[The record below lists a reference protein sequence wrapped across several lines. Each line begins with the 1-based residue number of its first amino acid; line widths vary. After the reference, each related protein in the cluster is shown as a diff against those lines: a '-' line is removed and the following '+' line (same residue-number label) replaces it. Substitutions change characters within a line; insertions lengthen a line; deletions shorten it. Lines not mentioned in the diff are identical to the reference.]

1 MNKKSLTKK
10 VLIIIIFTILFLTLS
25 GITNLSNIKASIQ
38 TSEDGKWEYS
48 IEENNKVKITRI
60 IVNNEE
66 RELIIPSRI
75 DGYEVKEV
83 SNQNY
88 GELNNITSLIISEGI
103 ESIENL
109 SLEKL
114 SYVSLPDTLKIIGGA
129 SFAGCKDLEN
139 INIPDNVEEIRE
151 SAFAETRISRIEI
164 PEKVK
169 KIGNRAFS
177 NCENLEK
184 VQFLLM

>member
-66 RELIIPSRI
+66 RELIIPSSI

-88 GELNNITSLIISEGI
+88 GELNNITS
-103 ESIENL
+103 
-109 SLEKL
+109 
-114 SYVSLPDTLKIIGGA
+114 
-129 SFAGCKDLEN
+129 
-139 INIPDNVEEIRE
+139 
-151 SAFAETRISRIEI
+151 
-164 PEKVK
+164 
-169 KIGNRAFS
+169 
-177 NCENLEK
+177 
-184 VQFLLM
+184 